1 MDGFFDFP
9 ATIDHQ
15 IVTKDWI
22 LLAKTTIGC
31 HARVTDGDFRMRA
44 VRIRAGH
51 AKKGVLLMEETNR
64 FYEAGSVVGITSGI
78 TVMLVAFF
86 MAEVSFLA
94 IPGLTVLVPSLLYA
108 TR

>member
-1 MDGFFDFP
+1 
-9 ATIDHQ
+9 
-15 IVTKDWI
+15 
-22 LLAKTTIGC
+22 
-31 HARVTDGDFRMRA
+31 
-44 VRIRAGH
+44 
-51 AKKGVLLMEETNR
+51 MEETNR